1 MIRNPDWGRP
11 ALSCLYLF
19 VHNAKAHLV
28 LKSHPMIQ
36 WYSMLLLSRQFP
48 SYQYYDIQTLLPVH
62 LTWPHTQH
70 VGLSG
75 CNVESWWQISQEK
88 FWPKPFPLEWKSMM
102 SKSAL
107 VIWDSDIKWREQ
119 SGRNLPNWL
128 VLEIG
133 WSIIRFSQMLQVVN
147 PCARVVDMW
156 WIKQPFN
163 NRVQRC
169 WDAEA
174 FQDFPG
180 PMNFLGHAAFFGTV
194 WSQLYNYSSLR
205 SKDFQAS
212 EIWLKWKIPRV
223 GDTMVPYQ
231 VSGVHYCWWSI
242 SPTIRQKLGGGNSN
256 IFGIF
261 TPKIGEDEPNLT
273 SIFFRWVGSTT
284 NYFTLMDGSVENG
297 STKNERKRS
306 NIVDTPSETA
316 ELRFW
321 EEGIKDFFLKNIP

>member
-147 PCARVVDMW
+147 PCARVVNMW

-180 PMNFLGHAAFFGTV
+180 PMNFLGHAAFSAN
-194 WSQLYNYSSLR
+194 W
-205 SKDFQAS
+205 
-212 EIWLKWKIPRV
+212 
-223 GDTMVPYQ
+223 
-231 VSGVHYCWWSI
+231 
-242 SPTIRQKLGGGNSN
+242 NSN
-256 IFGIF
+256 TSLPMVNSVGYGCREFFEGLINRSGCQQLSKSSYIWRNILHHGQHFIYKHFWSLWIFL
-261 TPKIGEDEPNLT
+261 EWRHDSSWN
-273 SIFFRWVGSTT
+273 S
-284 NYFTLMDGSVENG
+284 M
-297 STKNERKRS
+297 
-306 NIVDTPSETA
+306 A
-316 ELRFW
+316 ECLR
-321 EEGIKDFFLKNIP
+321 I